1 MGKQINLEAISL
13 MQEGKFEEAYESFSK
28 LAKTYPN
35 NLEAIYF
42 RAIIDFG
49 HLKTHFDQT
58 KEDFFLL
65 ANKKNPYQLPSI
77 QLLTVIYDLDD
88 DFDNVIIYGPKALE
102 LLEKSDNVIVE
113 LRLDMCYALAR
124 AYFHKFTSKELE
136 KGLYYINKCFEYS
149 EDAEMEYFLLK
160 IDILVALK
168 RYDEAKDTIAK
179 AQSSFG
185 NAGDLYYAK
194 EKVSYSIALD
204 KIAKEDESYKD
215 DLNDALGYLDIYEKY
230 SKNKYV
236 IALTKVEI
244 YSALKEYD
252 TALSIL
258 DGLTDENNL
267 ESVAIEKIK
276 IYESSCRIDEA
287 IALCKNILETN
298 DSWKIKYSLGYLLAN
313 DLKTV
318 DQIKECLRLQYEAY
332 TASQETFIL
341 YEICMLNNKLLK
353 YEENYLLLKEHYKE
367 GIPFNDGKGAYILA
381 VMAQSSGKDYDEQVK
396 YYYMAHERGYIDD
409 VELLDE
415 ISGLVENPKSLEKMI
430 LKHQSDPLNTLD
442 PWSKRK
448 IGVRYLYGDDGYKQ
462 NFDKAIQ
469 YLTIADNELS
479 DKACMKSTMGKY
491 YEFTGDYNLAFN
503 AYEKAYDIYVNDLFN
518 PCNCSV
524 GYLAHAYYNGIGVEK
539 NVDYA
544 KELVLSGI
552 NKLGINCS
560 NSVIYLYAYFA
571 LKGEKDFDLN
581 QAAKLLS
588 STHTFDRYEISKFVM
603 LRQIYLKLGKNTK
616 DVDLYIKRCL
626 KFASKSATKYYKE
639 NIKKEVSYPY
649 FGDF

>member
-1 MGKQINLEAISL
+1 
-13 MQEGKFEEAYESFSK
+13 
-28 LAKTYPN
+28 
-35 NLEAIYF
+35 
-42 RAIIDFG
+42 
-49 HLKTHFDQT
+49 
-58 KEDFFLL
+58 
-65 ANKKNPYQLPSI
+65 
-77 QLLTVIYDLDD
+77 
-88 DFDNVIIYGPKALE
+88 
-102 LLEKSDNVIVE
+102 
-113 LRLDMCYALAR
+113 
-124 AYFHKFTSKELE
+124 
-136 KGLYYINKCFEYS
+136 
-149 EDAEMEYFLLK
+149 
-160 IDILVALK
+160 
-168 RYDEAKDTIAK
+168 
-179 AQSSFG
+179 
-185 NAGDLYYAK
+185 
-194 EKVSYSIALD
+194 
-204 KIAKEDESYKD
+204 
-215 DLNDALGYLDIYEKY
+215 
-230 SKNKYV
+230 
-236 IALTKVEI
+236 
-244 YSALKEYD
+244 
-252 TALSIL
+252 
-258 DGLTDENNL
+258 
-267 ESVAIEKIK
+267 
-276 IYESSCRIDEA
+276 
-287 IALCKNILETN
+287 
-298 DSWKIKYSLGYLLAN
+298 
-313 DLKTV
+313 
-318 DQIKECLRLQYEAY
+318 
-332 TASQETFIL
+332 
-341 YEICMLNNKLLK
+341 
-353 YEENYLLLKEHYKE
+353 
-367 GIPFNDGKGAYILA
+367 
-381 VMAQSSGKDYDEQVK
+381 
-396 YYYMAHERGYIDD
+396 MAHERGYIDD

-626 KFASKSATKYYKE
+626 KFASKSAIKYYKE

>member
-1 MGKQINLEAISL
+1 MGKQINIEAISL
-13 MQEGKFEEAYESFSK
+13 MQEGKFEEAYELFSK
-28 LAKTYPN
+28 LAEEHSN

-58 KEDFFLL
+58 KEDFFFLST
-65 ANKKNPYQLPSI
+65 KKNPYQLPSI
-77 QLLTVIYDLDD
+77 QLLTVLYDLDD

-113 LRLDMCYALAR
+113 LRIDMCYALAR
-124 AYFHKFTSKELE
+124 AYFHKFTAKELE
-136 KGLYYINKCFEYS
+136 KGLFYINKCFELS
-149 EDAEMEYFLLK
+149 EEAEMEYFLLK

-168 RYDEAKDTIAK
+168 KYDEAKETISK
-179 AQSSFG
+179 AQSTFS

-204 KIAKEDESYKD
+204 KIAKEDVSYKD
-215 DLNDALGYLDIYEKY
+215 DLNDALAYLDIYEKY

-244 YSALKEYD
+244 YTALKEYD
-252 TALSIL
+252 TALKIL
-258 DGLTDENNL
+258 DDLTDENNI
-267 ESVAIEKIK
+267 ESIAIEKIK
-276 IYESSCRIDEA
+276 IYETSGRIDEA
-287 IALCKNILETN
+287 ISLCKSILENN

-313 DLKTV
+313 ELRTV
-318 DQIKECLRLQYEAY
+318 EQVKECLRLQYEAY
-332 TASQETFIL
+332 TASHETFIL
-341 YEICMLNNKLLK
+341 YEICMLNNKLFK
-353 YEENYLLLKEHYKE
+353 YEENYLLLKEHYKD
-367 GIPFNDGKGAYILA
+367 GIPFNDGKGAYLLA
-381 VMAQSSGKDYDEQVK
+381 VMAQSAGKDYDEQVR

-415 ISGLVENPKSLEKMI
+415 ISGLVENPKSIEKMI
-430 LKHQSDPLNTLD
+430 LKHQSDPLTTLD

-469 YLTIADNELS
+469 YLTVADNELC

-524 GYLAHAYYNGIGVEK
+524 GYLAHAYYNGIGTKK

-581 QAAKLLS
+581 EAVKLLS

-603 LRQIYLKLGKNTK
+603 LRQIYLKLGKSTK

-626 KFASKSATKYYKE
+626 KFASKSAIKYYKE